1 MPCPELSFFVMSKQ
15 GNGLTYKVLIAILK
29 TEIMPYVQIEVT
41 REGVT
46 RQQKQELIAGVTQ
59 LITDVLDKDPHLTHV
74 VIREVEL
81 DDWGYAGE
89 QVSVLREKGIT
100 ATRKQ

>member
-1 MPCPELSFFVMSKQ
+1 
-15 GNGLTYKVLIAILK
+15 
-29 TEIMPYVQIEVT
+29 MPYVKIEVT

-46 RQQKQELIAGVTQ
+46 REQKQTLISGITK
-59 LITDVLDKDPHLTHV
+59 LITEVLDKDPKLTHA
-74 VIREVEL
+74 VIQEIEL

-100 ATRKQ
+100 ANNK